1 VFEKIFPNLTVKP
14 NGEAT
19 VCCPFPHDKG
29 YEQNPSAHI
38 NVDKRLFHC
47 KTCQA
52 EGRFDKG
59 GLSEV
64 GFVANYYGVSYEQAI
79 KLTSVLQDSVDVELE
94 QWNYA
99 TEALY
104 SNQEALDFLT
114 NQRGLSDETIKKY
127 RLGYAGDGVMY
138 PVFVYGQLC
147 DVRTYNYNRQEGEPK
162 IRSRKGA
169 SPLLF
174 PFDDWVNDKRDT
186 LLCAGE
192 NDALL
197 ARQLGF
203 NAVTVT
209 AGEGNFPNLFA
220 NLFRD
225 RKVSICYDCDEAGRK
240 GARSVAFILSE
251 AGADVRLVDLGLE
264 GTKDSKDLTD
274 FILKEGCSGKD
285 LHQKVEE
292 ANVYT
297 EELFKEDKDIHYP
310 VINLWDVAEG
320 KYAGKRVSA
329 RVLLSG
335 KYDSPMQ
342 APTAIEWECD
352 KPNLTSEKS
361 PCHTCPF
368 QHKKGWWTLEEN
380 LKDLMELVDVNEQ
393 QQDKAINKFIGVPQ
407 KCPSIRKSVK
417 ARKPVYKVVLTP
429 DVPSEEA
436 EEYRAVEQYAFTLG
450 LNLQD
455 GERYRAFFK
464 PYAHPL
470 DGQRVFM
477 IIDRVEESDNA
488 INAFEMTDEIA
499 EQLKVFQGNPFEV
512 MARRAEQHHNFTKVF
527 KPNPMIA
534 NAVDLLYHSP
544 LRFKFHGREMK
555 GYPEILIVGESRTG
569 KTETALLFQR
579 YVGIG
584 NFMALKGATTAGILG
599 GADKLTTGGFKINW
613 GTVPRNHKGLVVMDE
628 LSGMSREVMA
638 SLTAMR
644 SERMATVHKI
654 AKGKAPAETRLL
666 WCSNPR
672 VNANGQSVN
681 IKDYPTGVHVML
693 DLIGSDEDIARFDA
707 CMLVVK
713 DQDSSPLDVPTIE
726 AYEPEVYANLIKWV
740 WSRTSDQ
747 VIFDKGVE
755 EYIVQVANE
764 LNERYDTD
772 VKFFGAE
779 CWKKVARIATACAAS
794 CFSSDSSGQCIFVTK
809 DSVDWAC
816 SFLRSIYDNNVF
828 RLGEYVT
835 ERRSYNETNEA
846 VNQIVASI
854 CKSNAMVVKTLLNS
868 VSSVPMGN
876 LQAVSGLERSQ
887 YSELI
892 NKLSSNFLVTVS
904 AQGLLATRRFRLAVD
919 VYRAN
924 YSKTKMIPLSQ
935 EGSVGV

>member
-1 VFEKIFPNLTVKP
+1 MFEKIFPDIVIKS
-14 NGEAT
+14 NGEAN
-19 VCCPFPHDKG
+19 VLCPFSHDKG
-29 YEQNPSAHI
+29 YERNPSAHI
-38 NVDKRLFHC
+38 NVNKRLFHC

-52 EGRFDKG
+52 EGRFDNG
-59 GLSEV
+59 GLSEIS
-64 GFVANYYGVSYEQAI
+64 FVASYYGVTYEQAI
-79 KLTSVLQDSVDVELE
+79 KLVQTLEDADEVEME
-94 QWNYA
+94 QWY
-99 TEALY
+99 EAEKLLHQNVEY
-104 SNQEALDFLT
+104 MEYLKG
-114 NQRGLSDETIKKY
+114 RGIDADTVSKY
-127 RLGYAGDGVMY
+127 RLGYTGDGIMY
-138 PVFVYGQLC
+138 PVFIYGQLC
-147 DVRTYNYNRQEGEPK
+147 DVRTYVPNGTPK

-174 PFDDWVNDKRDT
+174 PFDEWLNDERDT

-192 NDALL
+192 NDTLL

-209 AGEGNFPNLFA
+209 AGEGNFPKVFA
-220 NLFRD
+220 NLFAD

-240 GARSVAFILSE
+240 GSRNVAFLLSE
-251 AGADVRLVDLGLE
+251 VGASVQLVDLGLDGSKE
-264 GTKDSKDLTD
+264 SKDLTD
-274 FILKEGCSGKD
+274 FIVKCNQTAED
-285 LHQKVEE
+285 LYAKIQEAKPYSEE
-292 ANVYT
+292 H
-297 EELFKEDKDIHYP
+297 FKEDKDAHYP
-310 VINLWDVAEG
+310 VINLWDVPEG
-320 KYAGKRVSA
+320 RYAGRRVSA
-329 RVLLSG
+329 RVLLSSR
-335 KYDSPMQ
+335 YDSPMQ
-342 APTAIEWECD
+342 TPTAVEWECNN
-352 KPNLTSEKS
+352 PNLTSESS

-368 QHKKGWWTLEEN
+368 QYKSGWWTLEEN
-380 LKDLMELVDVNEQ
+380 LRDVMELVDVTEQ
-393 QQDKAINKFIGVPQ
+393 QQDKAINKFIGLPQ
-407 KCPSIRKSVK
+407 KCPGVRRIVK
-417 ARKPVYKVVLTP
+417 ARKPVYKVVFTP
-429 DVPSEEA
+429 DVPSEEG
-436 EEYRAVEQYAFTLG
+436 EEYRAVEQYALTLG

-477 IIDRVEESDNA
+477 IVDKVEESDNA

-499 EQLKVFQGNPFEV
+499 EQLKVFQGSPFE
-512 MARRAEQHHNFTKVF
+512 MMPKRAEQFHNFTKIF
-527 KPNPMIA
+527 RPNPSIA
-534 NAVDLLYHSP
+534 NAVDLMYHSP

-569 KTETALLFQR
+569 KTETGLLFQR

-613 GTVPRNHKGLVVMDE
+613 GTVPRNHKGLVIMDE

-672 VNANGQSVN
+672 VNGSGQSVN

-693 DLIGSDEDIARFDA
+693 DLIGSDEDIARFDL

-713 DQDSSPLDVPTIE
+713 DHDSSPLDKPSTDAYSAE
-726 AYEPEVYANLIKWV
+726 AYANLIKWV
-740 WSRTSDQ
+740 WSRSSDE
-747 VIFDKGVE
+747 ILFDEGVE

-779 CWKKVARIATACAAS
+779 CWKKLARLAVASAGC
-794 CFSSDSSGQCIFVTK
+794 CFSSDNTFTRIRVTK
-809 DSVDWAC
+809 EFVDWA
-816 SFLRSIYDNNVF
+816 SDFLVRNYDNHIF
-828 RLGEYVT
+828 RLREYVS
-835 ERRSYNETNEA
+835 EKRSYNETNEA
-846 VNQIVASI
+846 VNQIVSVI
-854 CKSNAMVVKTLLNS
+854 CKSSPMVVKTLMNS
-868 VSSVPMGN
+868 VSPVPMGN
-876 LQAVSGLERSQ
+876 LQAVSGLERSPF
-887 YSELI
+887 SELI

-904 AQGLLATRRFRLAVD
+904 AHGLLATRRLRLAVD
-919 VYRAN
+919 AYREA
-924 YSKTKMIPLSQ
+924 YPKTKMIPLAQ

>member
-1 VFEKIFPNLTVKP
+1 MTK
-14 NGEAT
+14 
-19 VCCPFPHDKG
+19 
-29 YEQNPSAHI
+29 
-38 NVDKRLFHC
+38 
-47 KTCQA
+47 
-52 EGRFDKG
+52 
-59 GLSEV
+59 
-64 GFVANYYGVSYEQAI
+64 
-79 KLTSVLQDSVDVELE
+79 
-94 QWNYA
+94 
-99 TEALY
+99 
-104 SNQEALDFLT
+104 
-114 NQRGLSDETIKKY
+114 QRGLSDETIRSY
-127 RLGYAGDGVMY
+127 HLGYAGDGVMY
-138 PVFVYGQLC
+138 PVFVYSQLC

-174 PFDDWVNDKRDT
+174 PFDDWINDKRDT

-209 AGEGNFPNLFA
+209 AGEGNFPKLFA
-220 NLFRD
+220 KLFSKKRVD
-225 RKVSICYDCDEAGRK
+225 ICYDCDEAGRK

-285 LHQKVEE
+285 LHQKIAE
-292 ANVYT
+292 ASVYT

-320 KYAGKRVSA
+320 KHAGRRVSA

-342 APTAIEWECD
+342 TPTAVEWECNN
-352 KPNLTSEKS
+352 PQLTSEKS

-368 QHKKGWWTLEEN
+368 QNKTGWWTLEEN
-380 LKDLMELVDVNEQ
+380 LKDVMELVDVTEQ
-393 QQDKAINKFIGVPQ
+393 QQDKAIQKFIGLPA
-407 KCPSIRKSVK
+407 KCPSVRRTVK
-417 ARKPVYKVVLTP
+417 ARKPVYKVVFIP
-429 DVPSEEA
+429 DVPSEET
-436 EEYRAVEQYAFTLG
+436 EEYRAVEQYAYTLG

-477 IIDRVEESDNA
+477 IVDKVEESDNA

-499 EQLKVFQGNPFEV
+499 EQLKVFQGNPFDM

-544 LRFKFHGREMK
+544 LRFKFNGREMK

-672 VNANGQSVN
+672 VNSNGQSVN

-707 CMLVVK
+707 CMLIVK
-713 DQDSSPLDVPTIE
+713 DQDSSPLDEPTVE
-726 AYEPEVYANLIKWV
+726 AYEPEVYANLIKWI
-740 WSRTSDQ
+740 WSRTSEQ
-747 VIFDKGVE
+747 IIFDKGVE

-772 VKFFGAE
+772 VKLFGAE
-779 CWKKVARIATACAAS
+779 CWKKVARIATACAGA
-794 CFSSDSSGQCIFVTK
+794 CFSHDSGGERIVVNK

-816 SFLRSIYDNNVF
+816 NFLRSIYDNNVF

-835 ERRSYNETNEA
+835 ERRAYNETNEA
-846 VNQIVASI
+846 VNTVVAGV
-854 CKSNAMVVKTLLNS
+854 CRNNAMVVKTLLNS

-876 LQAVSGLERSQ
+876 LQAVSGLERNQ
-887 YSELI
+887 FSELI

-919 VYRAN
+919 AYRSDYKN
-924 YSKTKMIPLSQ
+924 TKMIPLSQ
-935 EGSVGV
+935 QGSVGV

>member
-1 VFEKIFPNLTVKP
+1 MFEKIFPDIVVKS
-14 NGEAT
+14 NGEAN
-19 VCCPFPHDKG
+19 VLCPFPHEKG

-38 NVDKRLFHC
+38 NVEKRLFHC

-52 EGRFDKG
+52 EGRFDNG
-59 GLSEV
+59 GLSEI
-64 GFVANYYGVSYEQAI
+64 GFVANYYNMSYEQAI
-79 KLTSVLQDSVDVELE
+79 RFVSTLDDADVVESESWDVAVETL
-94 QWNYA
+94 
-99 TEALY
+99 
-104 SNQEALDFLT
+104 FT
-114 NQRGLSDETIKKY
+114 NQDAVQFLYGRGLTDETIRSY

-138 PVFVYGQLC
+138 PVFVYSQLC
-147 DVRTYNYNRQEGEPK
+147 DVRTYNYNRKDGEPK

-174 PFDDWVNDKRDT
+174 PFDDWIVDERPT

-192 NDALL
+192 NDTLL

-203 NAVTVT
+203 NALTVT
-209 AGEGNFPNLFA
+209 AGEGNFPKIFA

-225 RKVSICYDCDEAGRK
+225 KTVYICYDCDEAGRK
-240 GARSVAFILSE
+240 GARSVAFTLNEVGSS
-251 AGADVRLVDLGLE
+251 VYLVDLSLE
-264 GTKDSKDLTD
+264 GTKESKDLTD
-274 FILKEGCSGKD
+274 FIIKHNHTAED
-285 LHQKVEE
+285 LYHKIEE
-292 ANVYT
+292 ALQYNEDMY
-297 EELFKEDKDIHYP
+297 KEDKEVQYP
-310 VINLWDVAEG
+310 IINLWDVAEG
-320 KYAGKRVSA
+320 RYAGRRVSA

-342 APTAIEWECD
+342 TPTAVEWQCTH
-352 KPNLTSEKS
+352 PNLTSERS

-368 QHKKGWWTLEEN
+368 QNKHGWWTLEEN
-380 LKDLMELVDVNEQ
+380 LKDVMELVDVNEQ
-393 QQDKAINKFIGVPQ
+393 QQDKAIQKFIGLPT
-407 KCPSIRKSVK
+407 KCPGIRKQVK

-429 DVPSEEA
+429 DVPSEET
-436 EEYRAVEQYAFTLG
+436 EEYRAVEQYAYTLG

-477 IIDRVEESDNA
+477 IVDRVEESDNA

-512 MARRAEQHHNFTKVF
+512 MARRADQHHNFTKVF

-534 NAVDLLYHSP
+534 NAVDLVYHSP

-569 KTETALLFQR
+569 KTETGLLFQR

-613 GTVPRNHKGLVVMDE
+613 GTVPRNHKGLVIMDE

-672 VNANGQSVN
+672 VNQTGQSVN
-681 IKDYPTGVHVML
+681 VKDYPTGTHVML
-693 DLIGSDEDIARFDA
+693 DLIGSDEDIARFDL
-707 CMLVVK
+707 CMLIVK
-713 DQDSSPLDVPTIE
+713 ESESSPLDVPTVE

-747 VIFDKGVE
+747 VIFAEGVE

-779 CWKKVARIATACAAS
+779 CWKKIARIATACAGATFS
-794 CFSSDSSGQCIFVTK
+794 CDDSFTRIRVTK
-809 DSVDWAC
+809 ESVDWAR
-816 SFLRSIYDNNVF
+816 SFLVRNYDNNIF
-828 RLGEYVT
+828 RLGEYVR
-835 ERRSYNETNEA
+835 EKRNYNETNEA
-846 VNQIVASI
+846 VNTIVAGI
-854 CKSNAMVVKTLLNS
+854 CRSNPIVVKTLLNS
-868 VSSVPMGN
+868 VSPVPMGN
-876 LQAVSGLERSQ
+876 LQAVSGLERNQ
-887 YSELI
+887 FSELI

-919 VYRAN
+919 VYRNA
-924 YSKTKMIPLSQ
+924 YTSTRIIPLSQ
-935 EGSVGV
+935 QGSVGV